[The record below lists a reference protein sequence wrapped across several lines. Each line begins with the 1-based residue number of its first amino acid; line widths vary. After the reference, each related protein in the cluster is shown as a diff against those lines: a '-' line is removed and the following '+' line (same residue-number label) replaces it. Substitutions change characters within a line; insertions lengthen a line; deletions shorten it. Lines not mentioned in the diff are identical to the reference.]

1 MNPPRPITIVGGG
14 LAGLSL
20 GIGLRQRGIPV
31 EIFEAGK
38 YPRHRVC
45 GEFISGRGLQSL
57 QRLGLLDQLISG
69 GARPASTASFFSGNS
84 SFLGK
89 PLPEPA
95 QCLSRYL
102 LDDLLA
108 REFLRIGGRLY
119 ENTRWSQGFG
129 EGIIRATGRRVR
141 ATVEGWRFFGLKVH
155 ALDVDLAADLEMH
168 FVPNGYVGLCQL
180 SGGEVNVCGLF
191 RSRTT
196 LADLSSRWRDWL
208 SGPRGSKLHSRL
220 RSARFDESSFCSVAG
235 LSLKPRRASD
245 TDECSIGDSLT
256 MIPPVTGNGMSM
268 AFESAELAIGPLGD
282 YCSGVLSW
290 IEARQQIARNCDE
303 AFKSRL
309 AWAQR
314 LQAVLFNSVLSRPA
328 LMLTSRFP
336 GLWAT
341 SFSLTR

>member
-1 MNPPRPITIVGGG
+1 MNPPRPITIIGGG
-14 LAGLSL
+14 LAGLFL

-57 QRLGLLDQLISG
+57 QRLGLFDQLISS
-69 GARPASTASFFSGNS
+69 GARPASTAAFYSGKS
-84 SFLGK
+84 SFQGK
-89 PLPEPA
+89 RLPEPA

-108 REFLRIGGRLY
+108 QEFVRIGGKLH

-129 EGIIRATGRRVR
+129 EGIVRATGRRVR
-141 ATVEGWRFFGLKVH
+141 GTVEGWRFFGLKVH
-155 ALDVDLAADLEMH
+155 ARNVDLAADLEMH
-168 FVPNGYVGLCQL
+168 FVQNGYVGLCQL
-180 SGGEVNVCGLF
+180 SDGEVNICGLF

-208 SGPRGSKLHSRL
+208 SGPCGSALDSRL
-220 RSARFDESSFCSVAG
+220 RNARFDESSFCSVAG
-235 LSLKPRRASD
+235 LSLKPQRASD
-245 TDECSIGDSLT
+245 ADECSIGDSLT

-268 AFESAELAIGPLGD
+268 AFESAEQAIGPLGD
-282 YCSGVLSW
+282 YCAGVLSW
-290 IEARQQIARNCDE
+290 AEARQQIARKCDE

-309 AWAQR
+309 AWARR

-328 LMLTSRFP
+328 LMVTSRFP
-336 GLWAT
+336 GLWET